1 MHKEEIIADPGALN
15 FPWLTF
21 RLGKGHYAISSR
33 LVSGILN
40 MPDGIVSIPDSSEH
54 LRGLFSLRGSVIP
67 LADLRTIMHMGTIQ
81 QEYEDFREML
91 EARKQ
96 DHLRW
101 VVELERCVEAHEVF
115 KLATDPHKCAF
126 GKWYDKFETDKST
139 VSHHLQKIEEPHA
152 RLHNA
157 ALELASCTHA
167 CETCAKG
174 RRCVDI
180 MAEVRNRDLP
190 IISRLLDE
198 AKDIFRGDFHEMVIA
213 LEQGTNQ
220 VGIAV
225 DEVLAVEQL
234 EQVCG
239 QEGIEQFGDLSFI
252 IGVAKSET
260 IEKNVIMI
268 DDQKLID
275 SLLINAQ
282 E

>member
-1 MHKEEIIADPGALN
+1 MHSEETAPDIGELN

-21 RLGKGHYAISSR
+21 RLGRGHYAISSR
-33 LVSGILN
+33 LVSGIMI
-40 MPDGIVSIPDSSEH
+40 MPTSIVPIPDSSEH
-54 LRGLFSLRGSVIP
+54 LRGLFSLRGAVIP

-81 QEYEDFREML
+81 QEYENFREML

-101 VVELERCVEAHEVF
+101 VAELERCVEAHETF
-115 KLATDPHKCAF
+115 TLATDPHKCAF
-126 GKWYDKFETDKST
+126 GKWYDKFETDKGT
-139 VSHHLQKIEEPHA
+139 VKHHLKKIEEPHA

-157 ALELASCTHA
+157 AVEIASCSHT
-167 CETCAKG
+167 CENCTKN

-180 MAEVRNRDLP
+180 MAEVRDRDLP

-198 AKDIFRGDFHEMVIA
+198 AKEVFRGDFHEMVIA

-220 VGIAV
+220 IGIAV

-234 EQVCG
+234 DQVCG
-239 QEGIEQFGDLSFI
+239 PEGVEQFGDLSFI

-260 IEKNVIMI
+260 IEGNVIMLN
-268 DDQKLID
+268 DQRLID

-282 E
+282 T